1 MHFAKTKY
9 RCEVSPSSP
18 LKSFPKIK
26 VTRNFVLKLKLD
38 FLKEL

>member
-26 VTRNFVLKLKLD
+26 VTDEKLCFKTEIG
-38 FLKEL
+38 FP